1 MMTEEEVSIVK
12 VRNVLLVTIPSS
24 PSDRSIDN
32 LQDSIL
38 TKMKDVNPE
47 GVILDISLVNIVDSF
62 FARTIEETSEMI
74 SLMGGR
80 TVIAGMQPAVAVTAM
95 ELGLNFGNVETALNV
110 EKALDVLSGPGAEK
124 SSDQRQEVR

>member
-1 MMTEEEVSIVK
+1 MTEEEVSIVK

>member
-1 MMTEEEVSIVK
+1 MIEGEVSIVK
-12 VRNVLLVTIPSS
+12 VRNVLLVTLPSS
-24 PSDRSIDN
+24 PSDRTIDV
-32 LQDSIL
+32 LQDNIL
-38 TKMKDVNPE
+38 TKMEDVNPR
-47 GVILDISLVNIVDSF
+47 GVVIDISLVNIVDSF

-110 EKALDVLSGPGAEK
+110 EKALDVLSGPGTEE
-124 SSDQRQEVR
+124 SSDQGEEVR